1 MAGIDLTGDR
11 RSQLLELLLSQQVQP
26 RKRPIRSGGELA
38 ARLGAQLVRQQG
50 IKKLQGEES
59 QAQAEL
65 VNALQGRLPERQI
78 TLEGFDDVPAEN
90 VPVPGRQ
97 VGVNAALRP
106 LSPGQQ
112 LAGMEL
118 QARRR
123 ELADPTAFQ
132 QKKALQTQS
141 EEAAAEE
148 GALNRGA
155 AQTRVE
161 IQQEAAALRQEK
173 QIEALQTENERDR
186 IQSETESIRQVQS
199 RFELERF
206 KNELDSAADK
216 AGVKLTEQQA
226 KATGWYTSAQA
237 GQAIVQQ
244 EIDNGYVPSLNSV
257 SMYAKS
263 IDPDTGAAA
272 RVQMRRLIPDRAL
285 NFLDAANMI
294 VDPIVRMRTG
304 AAVRTDEFITTF
316 NSVIPIGNKPQE
328 IENKSFFRGA
338 MIDAMGRM
346 SGQGQSLGDAIITG
360 RGIPEQTLGGDAAEE
375 IRSIDAELADI
386 NQQLLDTGTK

>member
-97 VGVNAALRP
+97 
-106 LSPGQQ
+106 QQ